1 MWLNDYFL
9 FFSEIVR
16 YSPFLFHLEGGG
28 GDGYSNGRIM

>member
-28 GDGYSNGRIM
+28 DGYSNGRIM